1 MTADLDSLQ
10 EDTKNML
17 DNPETIDVE
26 YKESFNGMNADDLV
40 AFANA
45 KGGTILIG
53 VKDTTDE
60 SGKQRGTV
68 LGCDKTFD
76 DGRLIAMDKA
86 ANCSPPIKVVVT
98 RERNE
103 KGSIFRI
110 DIKEAQ
116 VKPCCTRS
124 GRYTIRESGRK
135 RGITPIEMSALILER
150 EASVF
155 ISRLQ
160 NAGQE
165 FVTIL
170 KKGQDEIAENITALK
185 QITKSTREISITAV
199 GVAAAAKKTVD
210 EIMRDRQIERLGVY
224 DGMRMKRKE

>member
-60 SGKQRGTV
+60 Y
-68 LGCDKTFD
+68 
-76 DGRLIAMDKA
+76 KA